1 MRHVKRM
8 NPEKRCLIQYDKLY
22 IDGKMFVYNDFKAIV
37 EEQNMPPTMTL
48 QEANNRQEDLHNY
61 GDLFSQKGFVKSKK
75 LTYLQFFQPI
85 IQLEK

>member
-48 QEANNRQEDLHNY
+48 QEANNR
-61 GDLFSQKGFVKSKK
+61 
-75 LTYLQFFQPI
+75 
-85 IQLEK
+85 